1 MAQSNLFTEAEMVL
15 DPTEGC
21 YALVSAR
28 LRDRGKKGNNF
39 MKLQTSG
46 DYMGGSFV
54 CKRVNGYL
62 RSIEK
67 RGGEIVGKD

>member
-1 MAQSNLFTEAEMVL
+1 
-15 DPTEGC
+15 
-21 YALVSAR
+21 
-28 LRDRGKKGNNF
+28 

-46 DYMGGSFV
+46 HYMGGSFV